1 MRLSCN
7 YTVDIDEC
15 ISNPCSKNDPCN
27 DSIDGRG
34 YFAILDIDECISNP
48 CSNNATCSDSVNGYV
63 CICDLD
69 FNGTHCEH
77 GMESNWN

>member
-48 CSNNATCSDSVNGYV
+48 CSNNLVAVIVDQVIIKRDIDPPKTLWRS
-63 CICDLD
+63 
-69 FNGTHCEH
+69 
-77 GMESNWN
+77 